1 MALKSVVSSFCLPK
15 CGFLDQCDCEM
26 FPTVKVDIEKY
37 KKRDIWD
44 KVFENGKNVFKNV
57 LKATFHNFFL
67 VHS

>member
-1 MALKSVVSSFCLPK
+1 MALKSFVSSFCLPK
-15 CGFLDQCDCEM
+15 CGFRDQCDCEM

-44 KVFENGKNVFKNV
+44 KVFKNG